1 MGDVTLRKL
10 AVPELSFDVLLLST
24 DLSMLNR
31 ARRLQ
36 YLILR
41 VSWTICVHTAALF
54 SGKTKISPVV
64 MVAKFIS
71 FHIAKGNSPST
82 KLRSVQQISTV
93 IPCVVS
99 GKCPGAKTWDPAHV
113 AQCTQWYANLK
124 SDIRIEVDATP
135 KRKCSVGLADVW
147 TAAESEWGLFLEA
160 YQVCGT

>member
-1 MGDVTLRKL
+1 LAAL
-10 AVPELSFDVLLLST
+10 AVQALKKFKLDPPISRHGRVKKVGPST
-24 DLSMLNR
+24 VIILENTLD
-31 ARRLQ
+31 Q
-36 YLILR
+36 YLGF
-41 VSWTICVHTAALF
+41 CK
-54 SGKTKISPVV
+54 GKLGLDPSLDLVMQPQ

-93 IPCVVS
+93 IRFVVS